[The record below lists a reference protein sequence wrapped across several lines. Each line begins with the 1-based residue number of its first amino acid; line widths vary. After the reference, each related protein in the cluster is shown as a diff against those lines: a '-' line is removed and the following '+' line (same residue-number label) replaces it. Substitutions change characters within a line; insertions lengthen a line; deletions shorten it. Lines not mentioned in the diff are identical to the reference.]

1 MKKEGKEQRDVPFL
15 PIHPFTNGARERNC
29 KKKKNGGMGS
39 KKVGRMAKNG
49 LQVKKNSNMHFTH
62 KKASQSAI
70 RSRKIH
76 PYLKKKYTT
85 VQTNP
90 IQSHS
95 GVKMGQKRHSS
106 PSTYIFA
113 MVHFFVSGL
122 FHDLFF
128 YIQQSFPSYD
138 GMGKKN

>member
-29 KKKKNGGMGS
+29 KKKKKNGGMGS

-95 GVKMGQKRHSS
+95 EVKMGQKRHSS

-113 MVHFFVSGL
+113 MVHFFCVRPFPRLVFLHSAIVS
-122 FHDLFF
+122 FV
-128 YIQQSFPSYD
+128 
-138 GMGKKN
+138 